1 MTQHGNP
8 ISSGYHQLD
17 DQNINTKWEYNR
29 QIGVVHLNSNQGFYE
44 QICSFLSKFV
54 FTHFFKSQYLQ
65 NFWLSFTK
73 TESEANPNNNLMM
86 RRACLSRL
94 YASCICWAVD
104 NIHNSSQTF
113 ASVNCLLN
121 EVDHIQSD
129 ASANLFYFI

>member
-1 MTQHGNP
+1 MLVGISGNLQD
-8 ISSGYHQLD
+8 YCRL
-17 DQNINTKWEYNR
+17 T
-29 QIGVVHLNSNQGFYE
+29 
-44 QICSFLSKFV
+44 ICRLVEFV
-54 FTHFFKSQYLQ
+54 KV
-65 NFWLSFTK
+65 
-73 TESEANPNNNLMM
+73 NPNNNLMM

-129 ASANLFYFI
+129 ASANLFCFI